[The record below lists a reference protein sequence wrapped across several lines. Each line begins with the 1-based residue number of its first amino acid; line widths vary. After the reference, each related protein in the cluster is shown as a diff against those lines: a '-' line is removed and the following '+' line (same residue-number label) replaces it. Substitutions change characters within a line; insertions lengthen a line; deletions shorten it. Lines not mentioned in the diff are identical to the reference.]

1 MRFTMRTSTR
11 TSSKRT
17 VRTVALAAA
26 VALIVAACGDDT
38 ASTPAPAPAPAPEA
52 EAPEAPA
59 EPWFATR
66 DLELYVATGPGG
78 GAGVIA
84 QFMAPWMAKCIEGN
98 PTVTVTYAPSGG
110 GGIEGANNYAAS
122 RNRTGTRLLQTTL
135 SSVTN
140 TFFGGPE
147 IRYDLADFVAVAA
160 YPVSGVVY
168 ASPSTGIETI
178 EDMLGTTAELIKGG
192 NTPPASDIQYI
203 LALEALGLLDNVNE
217 VWGYRG
223 TGDHQLA
230 FVQGET
236 NIDGTTTTLWNNSP
250 FLVED
255 GLANL
260 LLALGFP
267 GEGVGGYERDTA
279 NSDAPTV
286 PEAYELLYGREISG
300 EAWEAFRTI
309 HGQVAVATSHVFHKD
324 DPQEAVDAVRDGIAA
339 CVERADWQEAA
350 AAVLGGYQP
359 YTGDRVE
366 IVNEIRRS
374 TDPEVVAWAR
384 AFLAEKYPDNYA
396 G

>member
-1 MRFTMRTSTR
+1 MKRMRKSNARAA
-11 TSSKRT
+11 
-17 VRTVALAAA
+17 ALAAA
-26 VALIVAACGDDT
+26 LALTIAACGGSDD
-38 ASTPAPAPAPAPEA
+38 AAPAPTTPTTPDADAPAT
-52 EAPEAPA
+52 PA

-66 DLELYVATGPGG
+66 DLEVYVATGPGG

-84 QFMAPWMAKCIEGN
+84 EFMAPWMAQCIEGN

-168 ASPSTGIETI
+168 VSPTTGIESI
-178 EDMLGTTAELIKGG
+178 EDMVDPSVELIKAG

-203 LALEALGLLDNVNE
+203 LGLEALGLLDNVRE
-217 VWGYRG
+217 VWGYPG

-230 FVQGET
+230 FVQGES
-236 NIDGTTTTLWNNSP
+236 NVDGTTTTLWNNSP

-260 LLALGFP
+260 ILALGFP
-267 GEGVGGYERDTA
+267 GDGPGGYERDPA
-279 NSDAPTV
+279 NADAPTV
-286 PEAYELLYGREISG
+286 PEAYELLYGEEISG
-300 EAWEAFRTI
+300 DAWEAFRTI

-339 CVERADWQEAA
+339 CVELPEWQEAA
-350 AAVLGGYQP
+350 ASVLGGYQP
-359 YTGDRVE
+359 YVGDRVE

-374 TDPEVVAWAR
+374 TDPQVVAWAR
-384 AFLAEKYPDNYA
+384 AFLAEKYPDRYA

>member
-1 MRFTMRTSTR
+1 MKRMRKSN
-11 TSSKRT
+11 
-17 VRTVALAAA
+17 VRAAALAAA
-26 VALIVAACGDDT
+26 LALTIAACGGSDG
-38 ASTPAPAPAPAPEA
+38 AAPAPAPTTPTTPDAPA
-52 EAPEAPA
+52 APA
-59 EPWFATR
+59 EPWFASR

-84 QFMAPWMAKCIEGN
+84 EFMAPWMSQCIEGN

-168 ASPSTGIETI
+168 VSPTTGIETI
-178 EDMLGTTAELIKGG
+178 EDMVNPTVELIKAG

-203 LALEALGLLDNVNE
+203 LGLEALGLLDNVRE
-217 VWGYRG
+217 VWGYPG

-230 FVQGET
+230 FVQGES
-236 NIDGTTTTLWNNSP
+236 NVDGTTTTLWNNSP

-260 LLALGFP
+260 VLALGFP
-267 GEGVGGYERDTA
+267 GDGPGGYERDPA
-279 NSDAPTV
+279 NPDAPTV

-300 EAWEAFRTI
+300 PAWDAFRTI

-339 CVERADWQEAA
+339 CVELPEWQEAA
-350 AAVLGGYQP
+350 ASVLGGYQP
-359 YTGDRVE
+359 YVGDRVE

-374 TDPEVVAWAR
+374 TDPATVAWAR
-384 AFLAEKYPDNYA
+384 AFLAQKYPDRYA